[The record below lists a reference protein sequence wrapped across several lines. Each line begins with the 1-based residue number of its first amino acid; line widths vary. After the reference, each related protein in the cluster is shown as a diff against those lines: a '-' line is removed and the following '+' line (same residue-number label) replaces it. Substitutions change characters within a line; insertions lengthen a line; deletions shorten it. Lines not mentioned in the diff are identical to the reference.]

1 MGSHPYQL
9 RLITLCKLHTQMVA
23 TLDWRIFP
31 VDALD
36 HCLII
41 WPAEK
46 DLQRKGLPVTIPAFL
61 TTQAPSPHSFD
72 FRRYCQLC
80 ARDEALSGKRLPS
93 SA

>member
-41 WPAEK
+41 WPAEE
-46 DLQRKGLPVTIPAFL
+46 DLQRKRIARYNSSFSHNASPL
-61 TTQAPSPHSFD
+61 TTLIRFSS
-72 FRRYCQLC
+72 L
-80 ARDEALSGKRLPS
+80 LSTLRTR
-93 SA
+93 